1 MDRKAVSSCDESNDI
16 VTWERITALGK
27 FKVKV
32 VDIIEDEAPVEG
44 DEESFACP
52 KCGYP
57 LKVGMTECP
66 NCHVGIS
73 FEEVEEENEE

>member
-1 MDRKAVSSCDESNDI
+1 MVIFE
-16 VTWERITALGK
+16 
-27 FKVKV
+27 
-32 VDIIEDEAPVEG
+32 IIEEDG
-44 DEESFACP
+44 EETFACP